1 MIPFNLT
8 LAGLTLHGKDRER
21 ARAHHY
27 LKGEELERELLAI
40 DYDTEALRD
49 TDEYKIRKLE
59 IDNKY
64 HKIDPINYEIEL
76 NKIKEKDDTKRRIK
90 DLEIYK
96 KWGKLSNLEYI
107 KKKNDL
113 LHKPWV
119 AIKTNYDEDVD
130 PDNME
135 IEVAYNDT
143 FIEKMR
149 AKGLPGDTPDDVAEQ
164 WLKLFLI
171 SNLDNDDLAMIGD
184 DEDDYDDTP
193 QVTKTKIGDKTFIG

>member
-1 MIPFNLT
+1 MIPFSLT

-21 ARAHHY
+21 ARAHHS

-40 DYDTEALRD
+40 DYDTDVLRD

-59 IDNKY
+59 IDHKYNK
-64 HKIDPINYEIEL
+64 INDFDFEITL
-76 NKIKEKDDTKRRIK
+76 NNIKEKEDVKRRVK
-90 DLEIYK
+90 ELEIMK
-96 KWGKLSNLEYI
+96 KWAKISNVEFM

-119 AIKTNYDEDVD
+119 AIKTRYDEDVD

-135 IEVAYNDT
+135 IEVAYNNT

-171 SNLDNDDLAMIGD
+171 SNLDTDDLAMIED
-184 DEDDYDDTP
+184 DESDTEDYP
-193 QVTKTKIGDKTFIG
+193 QLSKAKIGDKTFIG